1 VKVAGVD
8 VAVARVGT
16 GAPLLLL
23 QSEDGLEAGSP
34 FVAALARD
42 FEVIIPDAPGYGDSP
57 EAERITTV
65 DDIAYLW
72 LDLLDVLDL
81 KNVLVM
87 GFSLGG
93 WIAAE
98 MATKSCA
105 RIGRLILVGA
115 TGIKV
120 GGPFDRD
127 IADIHVLNR
136 AEVTGRT
143 YADGTLAPDY
153 AAMDDTAVER
163 VARNR
168 LATVK
173 YCWEPYMHNP
183 KLKDRLHRIS
193 VPTFVLWGSQDRIVA
208 PDYGRAYAAAIPDA
222 LFELIAQAGHLP
234 HLERPDNVLHHV
246 KTFLRAN

>member
-1 VKVAGVD
+1 MKLCGVE
-8 VAVARVGT
+8 VAVARIGT

-23 QSEDGLEAGSP
+23 QSEDGLEASSP

-42 FEVIIPDAPGYGDSP
+42 FEVIIPDPPGFGESP

-72 LDLLDVLDL
+72 LDLLDALDL
-81 KNVLVM
+81 RNVLVV
-87 GFSLGG
+87 GCSLGG

-105 RIGRLILVGA
+105 RIGRLVLVGA
-115 TGIKV
+115 TGIKI
-120 GGPFDRD
+120 GGPFERD
-127 IADIHVLNR
+127 IADIYVLNR
-136 AEVTGRT
+136 TELAART

-153 AAMDDTAVER
+153 VAMPDAEVER

-183 KLKDRLHRIS
+183 KLKDRLHRIA
-193 VPTFVLWGSQDRIVA
+193 VPTFVLWGSQDRIVTPA
-208 PDYGRAYAAAIPDA
+208 YGRAYAAAIPDA
-222 LFELIAQAGHLP
+222 RFELIAQAGHLP

-246 KTFLRAN
+246 KTFLRAS